1 MKIWDF
7 NRKVLE
13 EDRVIENGFVFLVL
27 VFRSLPP
34 LFWKT
39 EALYCIY
46 KNCILTNERA
56 RLILLI
62 PQANFFSWAL
72 NILLQYYFHLILYW
86 QINTLIWLKFTCRLG
101 QRAYGKIWGAKSH
114 I

>member
-13 EDRVIENGFVFLVL
+13 EARVIENGFVLFF
-27 VFRSLPP
+27 VFCFGVRSLPP

-62 PQANFFSWAL
+62 PQ
-72 NILLQYYFHLILYW
+72 
-86 QINTLIWLKFTCRLG
+86 C
-101 QRAYGKIWGAKSH
+101 
-114 I
+114 

>member
-1 MKIWDF
+1 MKILDF
-7 NRKVLE
+7 NRNVLE
-13 EDRVIENGFVFLVL
+13 EDRVIENVFFFIL
-27 VFRSLPP
+27 VFRSLSP

-62 PQANFFSWAL
+62 PQ
-72 NILLQYYFHLILYW
+72 Y
-86 QINTLIWLKFTCRLG
+86 
-101 QRAYGKIWGAKSH
+101 
-114 I
+114 